1 MELTLTEEQ
10 QELAESAR
18 RFLRRSCDSGMV
30 RLGESTDSGM
40 DRALWDV
47 VAEMGWPGLC
57 LPEEQGGSAAGLLEL
72 ALVAEQMGWA
82 AYTSPLLHQTALVA
96 LPLLWAGTAEQRA
109 RWLPELASGDAVGAP
124 ALLAPGARDERTS
137 PPLTARRKDAGWQL
151 SGERVLVPFAGACD
165 LCTVVAD
172 LDGPTLL
179 VIAAERAGDP
189 VRQSALGGEPMYT
202 VSFDGVTVDADDIVG
217 DAGGAPALLG
227 RALDCAAVLWCSY
240 GAGLAER
247 ALELSVTHASDRNQ
261 FGRPIGSFQAIAHRC
276 ADMRADIDAMR
287 WLARQAAW
295 TLDTDPATAGLP
307 VSAAKAYTDDA
318 LRRVFVHAHQVHGAI
333 GFSLEHDLQLFT
345 RRAKAI
351 ELSLGGAG
359 SHRRRVAA
367 AMGLLAAVTPG

>member
-1 MELTLTEEQ
+1 MELTLSDEQ
-10 QELAESAR
+10 EDLVESAR
-18 RFLRRSCDSGMV
+18 RLLGRSCDSGVV
-30 RLGESTDSGM
+30 RLTEASQSGM
-40 DRALWDV
+40 DRGLWDV

-57 LPEEQGGSAAGLLEL
+57 LPEEHGGSGAGLVEL
-72 ALVAEQMGWA
+72 ALIAEQMGRA
-82 AYTSPLLHQTALVA
+82 AYTSPLLHGTALVA
-96 LPLLWAGTAEQRA
+96 LPLLWAGHD
-109 RWLPELASGDAVGAP
+109 RWLPALASGDAIGAP
-124 ALLAPGARDERTS
+124 ALLAPGARDEHTS
-137 PPLTARRKDAGWQL
+137 RPLAARREGSGWQL

-165 LCTVVAD
+165 VYTVVAD
-172 LDGPTLL
+172 LDGAALL
-179 VIAAERAGDP
+179 VIDSERVAEP
-189 VRQSALGGEPMYT
+189 VRQSVLGGEPMYT
-202 VSFDGVTVDADDIVG
+202 VSFDGVEVLADDIVG
-217 DAGGAPALLG
+217 GAGEALALLG

-247 ALELSVTHASDRNQ
+247 ALELSVAHASDRHQ

-295 TLDTDPATAGLP
+295 SLDTDPAGAALS

-318 LRRVFVHAHQVHGAI
+318 LRRVFIHAHQVHGAI

-351 ELSLGGAG
+351 ELSLGSAD

-367 AMGLLAAVTPG
+367 AMGLLPTVTRG